1 MISNPIIQRELLG
14 MLRTR
19 KAVMIQLLVVAVL
32 AALVIFR
39 WPTDAM
45 ADHTGKQAQQILQLF
60 GYGLMVSLV
69 LLAPVFPATSI
80 VKEKRSGTLALLLNS
95 PMSSWSIFFGKLV
108 GVAGFVVMLILLS
121 TPAAAACMAMGGVN
135 PSQMLSLYGILL
147 LLAFEYA
154 TLGLLVSS
162 YAATP
167 DSALRLTYGVVL
179 FLVVITLGPY
189 QFFQGTVQGLP
200 ADAIIWIRSLSPLP
214 AVMQLM
220 GHGAVGAQGI
230 TSDVNWVMQFA
241 ILSSI
246 ITVFAACWT
255 ASRFGSKIFDK
266 SRAQG
271 KITDDQSAK
280 VQIYRRIM
288 YLWFFDPQRRSGLI
302 GPLTNPVRVKEFR
315 TRKFGRAHWILR
327 LFGVCL
333 ILSLGLIFMGTLSTE
348 SWGAQSLG
356 GIIVLL
362 QMALI
367 VLVTP
372 SLASGMICGEIETRS
387 WQLLQ
392 ATPLSTFTIV
402 KGKLSSAVLTLM
414 LMLMATIPSYAAL
427 YLIDD
432 SLLSQIANTLVSLI
446 LTAIM
451 SLLLTAAVSSMVSK
465 TATATA
471 ISYTVLVCI
480 FLLPMLIWLGLDA
493 PFTRATVEKA
503 LVISPLAGALKLIE
517 MPQFVDYALIPINWY
532 ILAAISVVS
541 FFILVIRTWQLSRPR

>member
-39 WPTDAM
+39 WPSDAI
-45 ADHTGKQAQQILQLF
+45 ADHNGMQAQQILQLF

-121 TPAAAACMAMGGVN
+121 TPAAAACIAMGGVN

-147 LLAFEYA
+147 LLALEYA

-162 YAATP
+162 FAATP
-167 DSALRLTYGVVL
+167 DSALRLTYGLVL

-189 QFFQGTVQGLP
+189 QFFQGTVQGSL
-200 ADAIIWIRSLSPLP
+200 ADMMIWFRSLSPLP

-220 GHGAVGAQGI
+220 GHGAVGSQGI
-230 TSDVNWVMQFA
+230 GSDVNWVMNFSLLA
-241 ILSSI
+241 GG
-246 ITVFAACWT
+246 ITLVTAFWT

-271 KITDDQSAK
+271 KITDEQSAN

-333 ILSLGLIFMGTLSTE
+333 ILSLGLILMGTISTE
-348 SWGAQSLG
+348 SWGAQTLG

-372 SLASGMICGEIETRS
+372 SLASGMICGEIETKS
-387 WQLLQ
+387 WQLIQ

-402 KGKLSSAVLTLM
+402 KGKLTSAVLTLM

-432 SLLSQIANTLVSLI
+432 SLLTQIANTLVSLV
-446 LTAIM
+446 LTALM
-451 SLLLTAAVSSMVSK
+451 SLLLTAAISSLVSK

-471 ISYTVLVCI
+471 ISYTVLVGI
-480 FLLPMLIWLGLDA
+480 FLLPMLVWLGLDA
-493 PFTRATVEKA
+493 PFTRATVENA
-503 LVISPLAGALKLIE
+503 LIISPLAGALKLIE
-517 MPQFVDYALIPINWY
+517 MPQFVDYALIPLNWY
-532 ILAAISVVS
+532 ILASVSVVS

>member
-1 MISNPIIQRELLG
+1 MFSNPIIQRELLG

-19 KAVMIQLLVVAVL
+19 KAVMIQLLVVAIL

-45 ADHTGKQAQQILQLF
+45 ADHSGTQAQQILQLF

-108 GVAGFVVMLILLS
+108 GVAGFVIMLIVLS
-121 TPAAAACMAMGGVN
+121 TPAAAACIAMGGVN

-147 LLAFEYA
+147 LLALEYA
-154 TLGLLVSS
+154 AIGLLVSS
-162 YAATP
+162 FAATP
-167 DSALRLTYGVVL
+167 DSALRLTYGTVL

-189 QFFQGTVQGLP
+189 QFFQGTVAGPLLTL
-200 ADAIIWIRSLSPLP
+200 IIWVRSLSPLP

-220 GHGAVGAQGI
+220 GHGAVGSQGI
-230 TSDVNWVMQFA
+230 TSDVNWAMQFA
-241 ILSSI
+241 ILSGA
-246 ITVFAACWT
+246 ITIFAACWT

-271 KITDDQSAK
+271 KITDEQSAR
-280 VQIYRRIM
+280 VQAYRRIM

-302 GPLTNPVRVKEFR
+302 GRFTNAVRVKEFR

-327 LFGVCL
+327 LFGVCF
-333 ILSLGLIFMGTLSTE
+333 ILSLGLILMTTMS
-348 SWGAQSLG
+348 SMNWGAQTLG
-356 GIIVLL
+356 GIVVLL

-402 KGKLSSAVLTLM
+402 KGKLTSAALTLTLM
-414 LMLMATIPSYAAL
+414 LMATMPAYATL
-427 YLIDD
+427 YLIDA
-432 SLLSQIANTLVSLI
+432 SLLTQIANTLI
-446 LTAIM
+446 
-451 SLLLTAAVSSMVSK
+451 SLLLTAIMALMVTAAISSLASK
-465 TATATA
+465 TSTATAV
-471 ISYTVLVCI
+471 SYTLLVGI
-480 FLLPMLIWLGLDA
+480 FLLPMLVWLGLDA
-493 PFTRATVEKA
+493 PFTHATVEKA
-503 LVISPLAGALKLIE
+503 LMISPLAGALKLIE
-517 MPQFVDYALIPINWY
+517 MPQFVDFAIIPFNWY
-532 ILAAISVVS
+532 LLGGISVVS
-541 FFILVIRTWQLSRPR
+541 FLIMVIRTWQLSRPR

>member
-1 MISNPIIQRELLG
+1 M
-14 MLRTR
+14 
-19 KAVMIQLLVVAVL
+19 
-32 AALVIFR
+32 
-39 WPTDAM
+39 
-45 ADHTGKQAQQILQLF
+45 
-60 GYGLMVSLV
+60 
-69 LLAPVFPATSI
+69 
-80 VKEKRSGTLALLLNS
+80 
-95 PMSSWSIFFGKLV
+95 
-108 GVAGFVVMLILLS
+108 
-121 TPAAAACMAMGGVN
+121 
-135 PSQMLSLYGILL
+135 
-147 LLAFEYA
+147 
-154 TLGLLVSS
+154 
-162 YAATP
+162 
-167 DSALRLTYGVVL
+167 TYGVVL

-189 QFFQGTVQGLP
+189 QFFQGTVGGPL
-200 ADAIIWIRSLSPLP
+200 ADTIIWVRCLSPLP

-220 GHGAVGAQGI
+220 GHGAVGSQGI
-230 TSDVNWVMQFA
+230 ASDVNWAMQFA
-241 ILSSI
+241 LLSSI
-246 ITVFAACWT
+246 ITVVAAFWT

-271 KITDDQSAK
+271 KITDEQSSG

-302 GPLTNPVRVKEFR
+302 GPFTNPVRVKEFR

-333 ILSLGLIFMGTLSTE
+333 ILSLGLILMGTISTE
-348 SWGAQSLG
+348 SWGAQTLG

-372 SLASGMICGEIETRS
+372 SLASGMICGEIETKS
-387 WQLLQ
+387 WQLIQ

-402 KGKLSSAVLTLM
+402 KGKLTSAVLTLM

-432 SLLSQIANTLVSLI
+432 SLLTQIANTLMSLV

-451 SLLLTAAVSSMVSK
+451 SLLLTAAISSLVSK

-471 ISYTVLVCI
+471 ISYTVLVGI
-480 FLLPMLIWLGLDA
+480 FLMPMLIWLGLDA

-517 MPQFVDYALIPINWY
+517 MPQFVDYALIPLNWY
-532 ILAAISVVS
+532 ILAAISVIS
-541 FFILVIRTWQLSRPR
+541 FFVLVIRTWQLSRPR

>member
-45 ADHTGKQAQQILQLF
+45 ADHSGMQAQQILQLF

-108 GVAGFVVMLILLS
+108 GVVGFVVMLIALS
-121 TPAAAACMAMGGVN
+121 TPAAAACIAMGGVN
-135 PSQMLSLYGILL
+135 PSQMLALYGILL
-147 LLAFEYA
+147 LLALEYA
-154 TLGLLVSS
+154 ALGLLVSS

-167 DSALRLTYGVVL
+167 DSALRLTYSVVL

-189 QFFQGTVQGLP
+189 QFFQGNVQGP
-200 ADAIIWIRSLSPLP
+200 ALEVMIWVRCLSPLP

-241 ILSSI
+241 ILSGL
-246 ITVFAACWT
+246 ITVASACWT

-271 KITDDQSAK
+271 KITDEQSAN

-333 ILSLGLIFMGTLSTE
+333 ILSLGLILMTTMSTM
-348 SWGAQSLG
+348 SWGAATLG
-356 GIIVLL
+356 GIVVLL

-367 VLVTP
+367 VLVPP
-372 SLASGMICGEIETRS
+372 SLASGMICGEIETKS

-402 KGKLSSAVLTLM
+402 KGKLTSAALTLVM
-414 LMLMATIPSYAAL
+414 MLMATMPAYATL

-432 SLLSQIANTLVSLI
+432 TLLTQIANTLVSLA
-446 LTAIM
+446 LTAVMALMI
-451 SLLLTAAVSSMVSK
+451 TAAISSMVSK

-471 ISYTVLVCI
+471 ISYTLLVGI
-480 FLLPMLIWLGLDA
+480 FLLPMLVWLGLDA
-493 PFTRATVEKA
+493 PFTHATVEKA
-503 LVISPLAGALKLIE
+503 LMISPLAGALKLIE
-517 MPQFVDYALIPINWY
+517 VPQFVDYALIPLNWY
-532 ILAAISVVS
+532 IQAVVSVVS
-541 FFILVIRTWQLSRPR
+541 FIILVIRTWQLSRPR

>member
-39 WPTDAM
+39 WPSDAM
-45 ADHTGKQAQQILQLF
+45 ADHTGMQAQQILQLF

-121 TPAAAACMAMGGVN
+121 TPAAAACIAMGGVN

-189 QFFQGTVQGLP
+189 QFFQGTVGGIAMTL
-200 ADAIIWIRSLSPLP
+200 IIWIRSLSPLP

-220 GHGAVGAQGI
+220 GHGAVGSQGI
-230 TSDVNWVMQFA
+230 TSDVNWAMQFA

-246 ITVFAACWT
+246 ITVVAAAWT

-271 KITDDQSAK
+271 KITDEQSAS
-280 VQIYRRIM
+280 VQVYRRIM

-302 GPLTNPVRVKEFR
+302 GRFTNPVRVKEFR

-333 ILSLGLIFMGTLSTE
+333 ILSLGLILMTTMS
-348 SWGAQSLG
+348 SMNWGAQTLG
-356 GIIVLL
+356 GIVVLL

-402 KGKLSSAVLTLM
+402 KGKLTSAALTLV
-414 LMLMATIPSYAAL
+414 LMLMATMPAYATL

-432 SLLSQIANTLVSLI
+432 SLLAQIANTLVSLA
-446 LTAIM
+446 LTAVM
-451 SLLLTAAVSSMVSK
+451 ALMVTAAISSMVSK

-471 ISYTVLVCI
+471 ISYTLLVGI

-493 PFTRATVEKA
+493 PFTHATVEKA
-503 LVISPLAGALKLIE
+503 LIISPLAGALKLIE
-517 MPQFVDYALIPINWY
+517 MPQFVDYALIPLNWY
-532 ILAAISVVS
+532 ILAGVSVVS